1 MSNLQK
7 LCIAELIFNF
17 DPYGMPEIIDDHH
30 DILDDPEAI
39 IADLIDWYIGE
50 DAIEEDN
57 PSFIDLIKK
66 IRLTASL
73 EF

>member
-1 MSNLQK
+1 MTNLQK
-7 LCIAELIFNF
+7 LAIAEAIFFF
-17 DPYGMPEIIDDHH
+17 DPYGEPEIIEDHH
-30 DILDDPEAI
+30 DLFDDPEAI

-50 DAIEEDN
+50 DLTEEDD